1 MSYYIDCGTTSEP
14 DDSLPIANARDWFD
28 YGPVSNVECNQ
39 GYRNVVMT
47 INELKFEI
55 DLAWAGNI
63 NPGRELEPSARLLGQ
78 ERDEQGYSTVSI
90 GYPNREVVSSSLLW
104 RNADP

>member
-1 MSYYIDCGTTSEP
+1 MSYYIGCGTTSEP

-39 GYRNVVMT
+39 GYRNVIMT
-47 INELKFEI
+47 INELKFET

-63 NPGRELEPSARLLGQ
+63 NPR
-78 ERDEQGYSTVSI
+78 T
-90 GYPNREVVSSSLLW
+90 
-104 RNADP
+104 

>member
-1 MSYYIDCGTTSEP
+1 
-14 DDSLPIANARDWFD
+14 
-28 YGPVSNVECNQ
+28 
-39 GYRNVVMT
+39 MT
-47 INELKFEI
+47 INELKFET

-90 GYPNREVVSSSLLW
+90 GYPNREVFSSSLLW
-104 RNADP
+104 RNVDP